1 MVEPFKAHSS
11 PLGFG
16 GEQAAR
22 PKAHPKIIQRIGWK
36 STANKNRIFGNMGY
50 ESFN

>member
-22 PKAHPKIIQRIGWK
+22 PKAHPKIIQWIGWK
-36 STANKNRIFGNMGY
+36 STGNRKRNFGNMGY
-50 ESFN
+50 KGFN